1 MNRELR
7 FADEIFCDLQEI
19 ACYLKRL
26 DPGLSPR
33 FRSGYTKTC
42 QSIAKNPFAGRVRTG
57 LRPEGLRGRAVFG
70 FPRHF
75 VFYLVAEDCVIIFRV
90 LHGSRDLS
98 GILND

>member
-19 ACYLKRL
+19 ACYLQRQ
-26 DPGLSPR
+26 DARLSPR
-33 FRSGYTKTC
+33 FRVGYTQTC
-42 QSIAKNPFAGRVRTG
+42 QWIARNPFAGRVRKG

-75 VFYLVAEDCVIIFRV
+75 IFYLVDDDSVIILRV
-90 LHGSRDLS
+90 LHGSRDLTQVF
-98 GILND
+98 ND